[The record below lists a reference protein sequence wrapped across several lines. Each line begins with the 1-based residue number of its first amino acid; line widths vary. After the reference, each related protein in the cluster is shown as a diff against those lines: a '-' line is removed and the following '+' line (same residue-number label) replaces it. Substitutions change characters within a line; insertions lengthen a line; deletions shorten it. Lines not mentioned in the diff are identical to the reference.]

1 MSQLNA
7 SDVRDFLLEY
17 LSNAIAAKGL
27 HPGDIADDMDLFDAG
42 IVDSLGVIEMAA
54 AVEQHFR
61 IVVDLEPM
69 DPAQLW
75 LLGPFSRFIAANAIR
90 AS

>member
-1 MSQLNA
+1 MTGLNA
-7 SDVRDFLLEY
+7 ADIKDFLLEH
-17 LSNAIAAKGL
+17 LSGAIAARGL
-27 HPGDIADDMDLFDAG
+27 DPGDIADDLDLFDAG

-69 DPAQLW
+69 DPTQLW